1 MLAGKKITE
10 LKSELSSDI
19 ICPKCDYKNSTKVII
34 IGVYKHLFQIPF
46 ISGGKTGKSI
56 CTNCNTT
63 FELSS
68 MPSNIKLAY
77 YELKENVKTPFWFYI
92 GIITLKAL
100 VLIKI
105 FSKYI

>member
-1 MLAGKKITE
+1 MLAGKNITE

-19 ICPKCDYKNSTKVII
+19 ICPKCDSKNTTRVII
-34 IGVYKHLFQIPF
+34 LGIYKHLFQIPF
-46 ISGGKTGKSI
+46 VSGGKTGKSI
-56 CTNCNTT
+56 CTNCNTG
-63 FELSS
+63 FELST
-68 MPSNIKLAY
+68 MPQNIKLAY

-92 GIITLKAL
+92 GIIAIKTL

>member
-19 ICPKCDYKNSTKVII
+19 VCPKCDSTNTTKVII

-56 CTNCNTT
+56 CMNCNTN
-63 FELSS
+63 FKLSS
-68 MPSNIKLAY
+68 MPPNIKLAY

-92 GIITLKAL
+92 GIVFIKIL

-105 FSKYI
+105 FGKYI

>member
-19 ICPKCDYKNSTKVII
+19 ICPKCDSTNTTRVII
-34 IGVYKHLFQIPF
+34 SGIYKHFFQIPF

-56 CTNCNTT
+56 CKNCNTT
-63 FELSS
+63 FELST
-68 MPSNIKLAY
+68 MPPNIKLAY
-77 YELKENVKTPFWFYI
+77 YELKENVKTPFWFYTGVI
-92 GIITLKAL
+92 VIKTL

>member
-10 LKSELSSDI
+10 LKSELSPDI
-19 ICPKCDYKNSTKVII
+19 VCPKCDSTNSTKVIVL
-34 IGVYKHLFQIPF
+34 GVYKHLFQIPF

-63 FELSS
+63 FERSN
-68 MPSNIKLAY
+68 MPPNIKLAY
-77 YELKENVKTPFWFYI
+77 YELKENVKTPLWFYI
-92 GIITLKAL
+92 GIIAVKTL

-105 FSKYI
+105 FIKYI